1 MKLGLAG
8 RVTRAFANNP
18 VTPILT
24 LIGFLMGALALAMVP
39 REEEPQIR
47 VPLVDVRVAAPGF
60 EAEDAVEAIT
70 RPLEDVLAGVEGVDE
85 LYSRTEDGRV
95 IASARFDVG
104 ESAEDSVLRVIE
116 RLGANAERAPPGV
129 ADPVVI
135 GRGIEDVA
143 VIVITLAPAPEA
155 ADRYDRADM
164 FELAQALRWRMGAID
179 NVGLTYVVGAGA
191 SQVRVEPDL
200 DALARYQVSPQAL
213 TARIEAANTV
223 LDLGDVG
230 APGER
235 RPVLA
240 GRTGSGPQDIA
251 NLVVTTRDD
260 RPVYVRDLAEV
271 MLAPPD
277 PGALVWHADADGLEA
292 PRPAASLAI
301 AKRPGANGV
310 EIARQAREILQHA
323 RGDLIPDDV
332 DALVVRD
339 YGETA
344 AAKARTLFLQLF
356 SATAVIVVL
365 IGLFVGVREA
375 LVVGV
380 VIPTTILLTFF
391 ALWAMG
397 YTINR
402 VSLFALI
409 FAIGILVDD
418 AIVVVENITRW
429 WSRQDS
435 EMSRADSAVA
445 AVDEVGNPTIIS
457 TLTIIAALLPMI
469 AVSGLMGPYMSP
481 IPANASAAV
490 TLSTLVALTATPWI
504 MLRLARV
511 RISFGLLSGDGEDGG
526 PLGRLYARVAEP
538 VLKTRRRA
546 FVFLMGV
553 GLATLASFSLFFV
566 NAVPVKL
573 LPFDDKDEMQI
584 VLDLPE
590 SAQVEDTDRVL
601 REAVQRLEGL
611 PELRSVQIYAGTA
624 GPFNFNGLVRQYY
637 LRAGEE
643 LGDVK
648 INLAPPGQ
656 RSRSSHAIAGEVRE
670 RLSGLDL
677 PEGAAVR
684 IAETPPG
691 PPVLATLLAEI
702 YGPDAESRRSAAR
715 QVRAAYAAEPFIV
728 DVDDTI
734 GAPPTR
740 IRYEIDEAALDLH
753 GVSEAAVSETL
764 RAALGETVAGQIRSR
779 HADGARDVVVALE
792 RSDRIADERLLA
804 LPVMG
809 RDGPVELGALVS
821 VTQEPANHAVFR
833 RNGRPAVMVL
843 GGLAGGQEA
852 PIYGMLAVQ
861 ERLAEAGARIDVRW
875 RGQPVDPDAPTLLW
889 HGEWEITYTTFR
901 DLGAAFAVAFLIIYA
916 IVVWHFGRLKLP
928 LLIMAPV
935 PLTLLGV
942 ILGHW
947 IVGAKFT
954 ATSMIGFIAL
964 AGIVVR
970 NSILL
975 IEFIEERRERGE
987 PVRRAVIEAGRIR
1000 FRPIFLTGVTAMV
1013 GAAFILTDPIFR
1025 GLAVSLL
1032 FGLLS
1037 STILTVLV
1045 IPAVYVW
1052 MRGDSGD
1059 AQGQHEH
1066 R

>member
-1 MKLGLAG
+1 MRLGPAG
-8 RVTRAFANNP
+8 RITKAFAENP

-24 LIGFLMGALALAMVP
+24 LIGFLMGAVALAMVP

-47 VPLVDVRVAAPGF
+47 VPLVDVLVPAPGF
-60 EAEDAVEAIT
+60 EAADAVESIT
-70 RPLEDVLAGVEGVDE
+70 KPLEDVLSGVEGVDQ

-95 IASARFDVG
+95 ITSARFDVG
-104 ESAEDSVLRVIE
+104 SSAEDAVLRVIE

-129 ADPVVI
+129 PDPIVI

-143 VIVITLAPAPEA
+143 VIVITLSPSAGAVG
-155 ADRYDRADM
+155 RYDRADM
-164 FELAQALRWRMGAID
+164 FELAQTLRWRMSAVS
-179 NVGLTYVVGAGA
+179 NVGLTYVVGSGA
-191 SQVRVEPDL
+191 TQIRVEPDL
-200 DALARYQVSPQAL
+200 AALARFQIAPQTLIARV
-213 TARIEAANTV
+213 TAASRV
-223 LDLGDVG
+223 LDLGDV
-230 APGER
+230 AVSGER
-235 RPVLA
+235 MPVLA
-240 GRTGSGPQDIA
+240 GRTGAAPSVIA
-251 NLVVTTRDD
+251 NLLVTSSDG
-260 RPVYVRDLAEV
+260 RPVYVRDVAEV
-271 MLAPPD
+271 VLAPPD
-277 PGALVWHADADGLEA
+277 PGAVTWHADAQSLDA
-292 PRPAASLAI
+292 PRPAASLAV

-310 EIARQAREILQHA
+310 EIARQAREILAAA
-323 RGDLIPDDV
+323 RGDLIPPDV
-332 DALVVRD
+332 EARVVRD
-339 YGETA
+339 YGRTA
-344 AAKARTLFLQLF
+344 AAKARTLFLQIF

-365 IGLFVGVREA
+365 IALFVGVREA
-375 LVVGV
+375 IVVGV

-391 ALWAMG
+391 ALWLMG

-429 WSRQDS
+429 WWRGD
-435 EMSRADSAVA
+435 ADRSAAEAAVS

-457 TLTIIAALLPMI
+457 TLTIIAALLPML

-490 TLSTLVALTATPWI
+490 ILSTLVALTATPWM
-504 MLRLARV
+504 MLRLRNV
-511 RISFGLLSGDGEDGG
+511 RISLGLLAGSGEDGG

-538 VLKTRRRA
+538 LLKTQARA
-546 FVFLMGV
+546 LIFLV
-553 GLATLASFSLFFV
+553 SVALATLASFSLFAV

-584 VLDLPE
+584 VIDLPE
-590 SAQVEDTDRVL
+590 YAQLEDTDRVL
-601 REAVQRLEGL
+601 RAAVQRLEGL
-611 PELRSVQIYAGTA
+611 PELRSVQIYSGAS

-637 LRAGEE
+637 LREQEE
-643 LGDVK
+643 LGDIKV
-648 INLAPPGQ
+648 NLAPPGE
-656 RSRSSHAIAGEVRE
+656 RSRSSHAVASDVRE
-670 RLSGLDL
+670 RLSDL
-677 PEGAAVR
+677 PAPDGTAVR

-691 PPVLATLLAEI
+691 PPVFATLLAEI
-702 YGPDAESRRSAAR
+702 YGPDEAVRREAAR
-715 QVRAAYAAEPFIV
+715 RVRAAYEAEPFIV

-734 GAPPTR
+734 GAPQR
-740 IRYEIDEAALDLH
+740 RVRYEINRAALDLH
-753 GVSEAAVSETL
+753 GVPEHAVTDTL
-764 RAALGETVAGQIRSR
+764 RAALGETVAGQVRAR
-779 HADGARDVVVALE
+779 HAAGARDIVVTLA
-792 RSDRIADERLLA
+792 RSDRIADEQLLA
-804 LPVMG
+804 LPVAG
-809 RDGPVELGALVS
+809 REGPVELGELVS
-821 VTQEPANHAVFR
+821 AIEEPASHPIFR

-861 ERLAEAGARIDVRW
+861 DRLDDDGADIDVRW
-875 RGQPVDPDAPTLLW
+875 RGQPVNAEKATLLW

-916 IVVWHFGRLKLP
+916 IVVWRFGRLKLP

-947 IVGAKFT
+947 VMGAKFT

-975 IEFIEERRERGE
+975 VEFIENRREGGQ
-987 PVRRAVIEAGRIR
+987 PVAQAAIEAGRIR

-1013 GAAFILTDPIFR
+1013 GAAFILADPIFR

-1037 STILTVLV
+1037 STVLTVLV
-1045 IPAVYVW
+1045 IPAAYVW
-1052 MRGDSGD
+1052 LRGGED
-1059 AQGQHEH
+1059 ARDGEIAG
-1066 R
+1066 